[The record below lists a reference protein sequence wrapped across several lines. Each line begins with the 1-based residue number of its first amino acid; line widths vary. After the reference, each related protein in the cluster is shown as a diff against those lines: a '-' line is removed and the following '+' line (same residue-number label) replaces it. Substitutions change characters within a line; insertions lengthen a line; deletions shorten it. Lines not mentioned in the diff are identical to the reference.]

1 MMCEKDKLRQAK
13 KRDKKIEITDIAI
26 EKVPHIEYKGFTP
39 EQNDIMQQLVKEVLI
54 LSFRENSSN
63 EVAITCDMEAE
74 NPLEE
79 YGISFGGEFDVDV
92 CSDTRSY
99 HLLNSGKNTTVVLV
113 HNHPSTKTFSLVDL
127 HFLLVYTRVKMLVV
141 VSNQGTV
148 HYIQK
153 DKKFDRQAAV
163 RLIKE
168 CADEY
173 NISNS
178 VVERYRAALTFL
190 VRCSEVG
197 LFYS

>member
-1 MMCEKDKLRQAK
+1 MSNNSNLRQAK
-13 KRDKKIEITDIAI
+13 KRDKKVKITDIAI
-26 EKVPHIEYKGFTP
+26 AKVPYIEYKGFTSA
-39 EQNDIMQQLVKEVLI
+39 QNKIIQQLAKEVLI
-54 LSFRENSSN
+54 FSSRENDSN
-63 EVAITCDMEAE
+63 EVAITCDLDVE

-79 YGISFGGEFDVDV
+79 YGIAFGGEYDVDV

-99 HLLNSGKNTTVVLV
+99 HLLHFGKKATVILI

-127 HFLLVYTRVKMLVV
+127 QFLLIYTRIKMLVL

-153 DKKFDRQAAV
+153 GKEYDRDAAV
-163 RLIKE
+163 KLIRK
-168 CADEY
+168 CAEEY
-173 NISNS
+173 NIESS
-178 VVERYRAALTFL
+178 VAERYRASLAFL

>member
-1 MMCEKDKLRQAK
+1 MCEKDKLRQAK
-13 KRDKKIEITDIAI
+13 KRDRKIEITDIAI

-54 LSFRENSSN
+54 L
-63 EVAITCDMEAE
+63 
-74 NPLEE
+74 
-79 YGISFGGEFDVDV
+79 
-92 CSDTRSY
+92 
-99 HLLNSGKNTTVVLV
+99 
-113 HNHPSTKTFSLVDL
+113 SLVDL